1 MEYLTEYSRNTKY
14 SNFFSN
20 IFPGIFDNMYNF
32 LQYEFIQRALLTAV
46 LVSVVCGVVGSY
58 VVIKRIVSLSGAIS
72 HAAFG
77 GVGLGYFLGIN
88 PVLAAIPFSI
98 ASAMAIGGVEKKV
111 NISADTAMGILW
123 SVGMALGVIFINLTP
138 GYAPDLFSYLF
149 GDILTVSNSDLVIM
163 LILDL
168 IIITTVY
175 LFRREFLAV
184 SFDEEFSTV
193 VGLPSLAIYMLLLG
207 LVALSVVVL
216 MKVVGIILLIALFTI
231 PAAISKQYTHNLSR
245 LMILATVISIIF
257 ASLGIILSYIFNLA
271 SGATI
276 VMVLAAAFTISYY
289 LKD

>member
-1 MEYLTEYSRNTKY
+1 
-14 SNFFSN
+14 
-20 IFPGIFDNMYNF
+20 MYDF
-32 LQYEFIQRALLTAV
+32 LQYEFIQRALITAV
-46 LVSVVCGVVGSY
+46 LVSIVCGVVGSY

-77 GVGLGYFLGIN
+77 GVGLGYFLTVN

-98 ASAMAIGGVEKKV
+98 ASAMIIGGVEKKV

-149 GDILTVSNSDLVIM
+149 GDILTVSNSDLLIM

-168 IIITTVY
+168 IIISTVY
-175 LFRREFLAV
+175 LFRREFLSV

-193 VGLPSLAIYMLLLG
+193 VGLPSLPIYMLLLA

-231 PAAISKQYTHNLSR
+231 PAAISKQYTHNLTR
-245 LMILATVISIIF
+245 LMIFATTISIIL
-257 ASLGIILSYIFNLA
+257 AALGIIISYIFNLA

-276 VMVLAAAFTISYY
+276 VMVLAAAFLISYY

>member
-1 MEYLTEYSRNTKY
+1 MLEL
-14 SNFFSN
+14 F
-20 IFPGIFDNMYNF
+20 
-32 LQYEFIQRALLTAV
+32 QYPFMQKALIAAV
-46 LVSVVCGVVGSY
+46 LVSIACGVVGSY

-77 GVGLGYFLGIN
+77 GVGLGYFLGVN

-98 ASAMAIGGVEKKV
+98 ISAMAIGGVRQIT
-111 NISADTAMGILW
+111 NISEDTGIGILW
-123 SVGMALGVIFINLTP
+123 SVGMAIGVIFINLTP

-149 GDILTVSNSDLVIM
+149 GSILTVNNTDLYIM

-168 IIITTVY
+168 IIIATVY

-184 SFDEEFSTV
+184 SFDEEFSKV
-193 VGLPSLAIYMLLLG
+193 VGLPALLIYMLLLA

-216 MKVVGIILLIALFTI
+216 IKVVGVILLIALFTI
-231 PAAISKQYTHNLSR
+231 PAAISKQYTYNLR
-245 LMILATVISIIF
+245 KLMVLATII
-257 ASLGIILSYIFNLA
+257 GIILTSFGLILSYIFNLA

-276 VMVLAAAFTISYY
+276 VMVLAAAFAISYY

>member
-1 MEYLTEYSRNTKY
+1 MLEL
-14 SNFFSN
+14 F
-20 IFPGIFDNMYNF
+20 
-32 LQYEFIQRALLTAV
+32 QYPFMQKALIAAV
-46 LVSVVCGVVGSY
+46 LVSIACGMVGSY

-77 GVGLGYFLGIN
+77 GVGLGYFLGVN

-98 ASAMAIGGVEKKV
+98 ISAMAIGGVRQIT
-111 NISADTAMGILW
+111 NISEDTSIGILW
-123 SVGMALGVIFINLTP
+123 SVGMAIGVIFINLTP

-149 GDILTVSNSDLVIM
+149 GSILTVNNTDLYIM

-168 IIITTVY
+168 IIIATVY

-184 SFDEEFSTV
+184 SFDEEFSKV
-193 VGLPSLAIYMLLLG
+193 VGLPALLIYMLLLA

-216 MKVVGIILLIALFTI
+216 IKVVGVILLIALFTI
-231 PAAISKQYTHNLSR
+231 PAAISKQYTYNLR
-245 LMILATVISIIF
+245 KLMVLATIIGIILT
-257 ASLGIILSYIFNLA
+257 SLGLILSYIFNLA

-276 VMVLAAAFTISYY
+276 VMVLAAAFAISYY

>member
-1 MEYLTEYSRNTKY
+1 MLE
-14 SNFFSN
+14 
-20 IFPGIFDNMYNF
+20 IF
-32 LQYEFIQRALLTAV
+32 QYQFMQRALIAAV
-46 LVSVVCGVVGSY
+46 LVSIACGVVGSY

-77 GVGLGYFLGIN
+77 GVGLGYFLGVN

-98 ASAMAIGGVEKKV
+98 ISAMAIGGVRQIT
-111 NISADTAMGILW
+111 NISEDTGIGILW
-123 SVGMALGVIFINLTP
+123 SVGMAIGVIFINLTP

-149 GDILTVSNSDLVIM
+149 GSILTVNNTDLYIM

-184 SFDEEFSTV
+184 SFDEDFSNV
-193 VGLPSLAIYMLLLG
+193 VGLHSLLIYMLLLA

-216 MKVVGIILLIALFTI
+216 IKVVGVILLIALFTI
-231 PAAISKQYTHNLSR
+231 PAAISKQYTYNLR
-245 LMILATVISIIF
+245 KLMILATFVGIILT
-257 ASLGIILSYIFNLA
+257 SVGLILSYIFNLA

-276 VMVLAAAFTISYY
+276 VMVLAAAFVISYY
-289 LKD
+289 IQG